1 MFPIPTEHENRPEFD
16 ENYILNATRQDDDKT
31 LPRLKV
37 AAYIRVSTDLQ
48 DQENSYAVQE
58 QYFQQIIES
67 NPLWKLVGIYSD
79 YGISGTSKEKRVGF
93 CRLIRHCQE
102 GKIDRILCKSISR
115 FARNTADFS
124 SALFL
129 LRNCQVTVFFEKENL
144 DSAELKN
151 EFILSVLGAFAQEES
166 RSISSNIMEGNKMR
180 NSQGDVRNVK
190 LYGYRFSGN
199 WICNEIGYK
208 YREVEVVEEEARVVQ
223 FIFRKVADGQSYSEI
238 ARWLNQQK
246 IPAPYND
253 YKRKRI
259 LHSRKGQLY
268 SQLDAGWNS
277 GQISRMVRNE
287 RYVGDVLTQK
297 KYTINYLTH
306 EVKANK
312 GQLPQ
317 YYIKNH
323 HTPIIDRTLY
333 EEVHAVLRQKSLK
346 KIKHNKNET
355 NPFSKRLICGECG
368 RFYCMATR
376 NDHLVW
382 YCPSTRKTNG
392 LQICHAKS

>member
-199 WICNEIGYK
+199 WICNETGYK

-306 EVKANK
+306 EVK
-312 GQLPQ
+312 
-317 YYIKNH
+317 
-323 HTPIIDRTLY
+323 
-333 EEVHAVLRQKSLK
+333 
-346 KIKHNKNET
+346 
-355 NPFSKRLICGECG
+355 
-368 RFYCMATR
+368 
-376 NDHLVW
+376 
-382 YCPSTRKTNG
+382 
-392 LQICHAKS
+392 

>member
-129 LRNCQVTVFFEKENL
+129 LRNCQVTIFFEKENR
-144 DSAELKN
+144 SKAH
-151 EFILSVLGAFAQEES
+151 FAPTC
-166 RSISSNIMEGNKMR
+166 
-180 NSQGDVRNVK
+180 
-190 LYGYRFSGN
+190 L
-199 WICNEIGYK
+199 
-208 YREVEVVEEEARVVQ
+208 
-223 FIFRKVADGQSYSEI
+223 
-238 ARWLNQQK
+238 
-246 IPAPYND
+246 
-253 YKRKRI
+253 
-259 LHSRKGQLY
+259 
-268 SQLDAGWNS
+268 
-277 GQISRMVRNE
+277 
-287 RYVGDVLTQK
+287 
-297 KYTINYLTH
+297 
-306 EVKANK
+306 
-312 GQLPQ
+312 
-317 YYIKNH
+317 
-323 HTPIIDRTLY
+323 
-333 EEVHAVLRQKSLK
+333 
-346 KIKHNKNET
+346 
-355 NPFSKRLICGECG
+355 
-368 RFYCMATR
+368 
-376 NDHLVW
+376 
-382 YCPSTRKTNG
+382 
-392 LQICHAKS
+392 

>member
-199 WICNEIGYK
+199 WICNETGYK
-208 YREVEVVEEEARVVQ
+208 YREVEVVEEEAREVQ
-223 FIFRKVADGQSYSEI
+223 YIFRKVADGQSYSEI

-268 SQLDAGWNS
+268 SLLDAGWNS
-277 GQISRMVRNE
+277 GQISRMDRNE
-287 RYVGDVLTQK
+287 R
-297 KYTINYLTH
+297 
-306 EVKANK
+306 
-312 GQLPQ
+312 
-317 YYIKNH
+317 
-323 HTPIIDRTLY
+323 
-333 EEVHAVLRQKSLK
+333 
-346 KIKHNKNET
+346 
-355 NPFSKRLICGECG
+355 
-368 RFYCMATR
+368 
-376 NDHLVW
+376 
-382 YCPSTRKTNG
+382 
-392 LQICHAKS
+392 